1 MNSYSYSLSLPLINL
16 EESETIERIVA
27 PFAETLEFSAKQV
40 IFNLTDNLSGIY
52 YIKSG
57 KTSHFISDGNNE
69 KLIFQLSTG
78 TIFGNLD
85 PSKLRRTGMIVIAN
99 EKTVLYKIS
108 RENYLKLL
116 NENTFFTASVIS
128 YMSMVNLYMIEEIDN
143 LSFNSCKTRLM
154 RIYCSQA
161 DTSKLSD
168 DGKWYF
174 LNGKLTHNELAAIVG
189 SARVTISKL
198 INELCEDGFLRI
210 INRRAQ
216 ISVDSYNKFISSGYI
231 E

>member
-1 MNSYSYSLSLPLINL
+1 MNSYSYSLSLPLTNL
-16 EESETIERIVA
+16 DESETIERLVA

-40 IFNLTDNLSGIY
+40 IFNLTDSLSGIY

-57 KTSHFISDGNNE
+57 KTSHFISDGSNE
-69 KLIFQLSTG
+69 KLIYQLSTG
-78 TIFGNLD
+78 AIFGNLAPD
-85 PSKLRRTGMIVIAN
+85 KLHGSDMMVVAN
-99 EKTVLYKIS
+99 EKTIVYKIS

-116 NENTFFTASVIS
+116 NENTGFAATIIS
-128 YMSMVNLYMIEEIDN
+128 FVCMVNQYMIEEIDN

-154 RIYCSQA
+154 RIYCSQT

-210 INRRAQ
+210 INRRTQ
-216 ISVDSYNKFISSGYI
+216 ISIDAYNKFIAAGHI
-231 E
+231 K